1 MAKLVL
7 LQEVQNCRQWLQLTC
22 HGPGRSRK
30 TPSADPCSSC
40 GKPSSSMLR
49 CLVVMTSPIPAA
61 MSSAEVVILRCQLR
75 TQCALTQF
83 GCKVKCLVDSHKGL
97 SCQLQADRCAV
108 RVLID
113 SLHALCYSS
122 NALWRQSQRTLTLK
136 YWCVVSLR
144 SLTLC
149 MLPAYK

>member
-1 MAKLVL
+1 MQL
-7 LQEVQNCRQWLQLTC
+7 LWEAQLFYVALLGCDDVSHTC
-22 HGPGRSRK
+22 SNVKRRGCH
-30 TPSADPCSSC
+30 
-40 GKPSSSMLR
+40 L
-49 CLVVMTSPIPAA
+49 A
-61 MSSAEVVILRCQLR
+61 MSASNAMRFDTIWVQGEMP
-75 TQCALTQF
+75 
-83 GCKVKCLVDSHKGL
+83 GGHSHKGP

-108 RVLID
+108 RVLTD

-136 YWCVVSLR
+136 YWCVVSLS